1 MTPASHSAAQKE
13 AEKKNKWAEY
23 MKEAEK
29 YDNRVAE
36 GWTKGADG
44 LLVFV
49 CTTFSRCSGW
59 KTGLFSATVFFFF
72 FFLVCKGPAYDVK
85 GHQSPRIQVITRSS
99 FRR

>member
-23 MKEAEK
+23 MKEAE
-29 YDNRVAE
+29 YDSRAAE

-49 CTTFSRCSGW
+49 CTNFSRCSGW
-59 KTGLFSATVFFFF
+59 KTGLFFSATVFFFLN
-72 FFLVCKGPAYDVK
+72 LVYKGPAYDVK